1 MDNLFTKDKL
11 QELANELSGCPK
23 EVNNL
28 LVTNNLYNRN
38 SYGMAVW
45 DFRFKTVK
53 NIFSNSEGYLTYN
66 DIKIANWTTTVI
78 FNMNTGAAG
87 VLVSKQNFEN
97 IKKKYEKKGVHYII
111 NILSKNKH
119 FNNSRNEQ
127 LSFFD
132 DEPYNSERVRL
143 AEKQFKEFYS
153 EIKEVYIITLEEKSG
168 ILELICKKINSNFVI
183 LEKEVVYSNNK
194 DHLLEMHE
202 VNGELEAEVEEKPE
216 ITLKKNL
223 KIKED

>member
-28 LVTNNLYNRN
+28 LVTNNLYNR
-38 SYGMAVW
+38 YGMAVW